1 MTVPRAAVYTG
12 RSGRGNR
19 SVYTLLLDTETPA
32 KERALAKHVKAR
44 AQRPKK
50 PAPQPGRID
59 RRGKAAEKP
68 HKTLPTLAVDAY
80 CGSCGSLELAEW
92 RGSLVRQV
100 KDLAAAGTEERIV
113 LAACSSLG
121 KERAFPGY
129 LKQRVSELEEAGGP
143 CERDG
148 LDPSKLSLAELQD
161 AAVPS
166 ARSGRSTGESRSK
179 ILPSESLIDYHG
191 RALGAFEF
199 RRISKLQC
207 APGGLHPHEAAG
219 ATDERP
225 ERRCDGDSFAAHC
238 GGGCASCFGGH
249 IRGESKGIGCSSPI
263 GSNQTPPWMPT
274 PWRFARVWDSQ
285 RDSSSH
291 D

>member
-1 MTVPRAAVYTG
+1 MAVPRAAVYTG

-32 KERALAKHVKAR
+32 QERAFRGPEKPAQERALAKHVKAR

-68 HKTLPTLAVDAY
+68 HKTLPTFAVDAY

-143 CERDG
+143 CEHDG
-148 LDPSKLSLAELQD
+148 LDRSKLSLAELQ
-161 AAVPS
+161 
-166 ARSGRSTGESRSK
+166 G
-179 ILPSESLIDYHG
+179 
-191 RALGAFEF
+191 
-199 RRISKLQC
+199 C
-207 APGGLHPHEAAG
+207 
-219 ATDERP
+219 
-225 ERRCDGDSFAAHC
+225 
-238 GGGCASCFGGH
+238 GCA
-249 IRGESKGIGCSSPI
+249 KCSE
-263 GSNQTPPWMPT
+263 WAEY
-274 PWRFARVWDSQ
+274 RRVEVQ
-285 RDSSSH
+285 NVA
-291 D
+291 